1 MAAAIGNMIYLTVI
15 GSMIACTVMVK
26 FIEGRTWD
34 NVSVRCGLLL
44 SKAAMLVMGRFGP
57 LTYFC
62 MILQIYNFA
71 LIVNKRRDSN
81 PGVTLPIQ
89 IFFALFTMHLYFLRS
104 GHRERMSSVMVG
116 KVCPGGVYCP
126 EFQHHILLVFDLFAP
141 YIIGHLCLPLIVKA
155 RVQHA
160 YAHLWTSEQAQAMD
174 G

>member
-1 MAAAIGNMIYLTVI
+1 MAAAIGNLIYLTVI

-44 SKAAMLVMGRFGP
+44 SKAAMLVMGKFGP

-71 LIVNKRRDSN
+71 LIINKRRDSQ

-89 IFFALFTMHLYFLRS
+89 IFFPLVLL
-104 GHRERMSSVMVG
+104 SS
-116 KVCPGGVYCP
+116 K
-126 EFQHHILLVFDLFAP
+126 
-141 YIIGHLCLPLIVKA
+141 IGHQEALSDQFAQFSHHKVL
-155 RVQHA
+155 RGES
-160 YAHLWTSEQAQAMD
+160 WTSWTL
-174 G
+174 